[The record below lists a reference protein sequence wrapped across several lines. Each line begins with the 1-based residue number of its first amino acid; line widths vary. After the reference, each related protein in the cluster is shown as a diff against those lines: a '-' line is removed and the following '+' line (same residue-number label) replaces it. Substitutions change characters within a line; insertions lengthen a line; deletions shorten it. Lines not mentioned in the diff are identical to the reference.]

1 MKNLSK
7 LMEMKQNGTKIS
19 MVTAY
24 DYPSAKQAQQANIDM
39 ILVGDSL
46 GMTVLG
52 YDTTTQ
58 VTLDDMIHH
67 GKAVRRGADDT
78 FIVVDLPIGAVG
90 VSAEHD
96 LNHAITLYQ
105 QTNANALKAEGAHL
119 TDFIKKST
127 QMGIPIVAHLGLM
140 PQSVGVMGYKL
151 QGGTKD
157 AAEQLIRDAHAVQEA
172 GAVALVLEAIP
183 SDLAGLISK
192 QLDIPVIGIGA
203 GKDTDGQVLVYH
215 DMLNYGVDRYA
226 KFVKQFADLSV
237 GIDGI
242 KQYDKEVK
250 TGEFPAEAH
259 TYKKKILD
267 EVNKNDTSN

>member
-119 TDFIKKST
+119 TTSLKIDTNWYSNCCTSWFNATKCRCY
-127 QMGIPIVAHLGLM
+127 GL
-140 PQSVGVMGYKL
+140 QVTRWYKRRSRTTYSRCTCRSRS
-151 QGGTKD
+151 GCSGFS
-157 AAEQLIRDAHAVQEA
+157 IR
-172 GAVALVLEAIP
+172 
-183 SDLAGLISK
+183 SYSK
-192 QLDIPVIGIGA
+192 
-203 GKDTDGQVLVYH
+203 
-215 DMLNYGVDRYA
+215 
-226 KFVKQFADLSV
+226 
-237 GIDGI
+237 
-242 KQYDKEVK
+242 
-250 TGEFPAEAH
+250 
-259 TYKKKILD
+259 
-267 EVNKNDTSN
+267 

>member
-7 LMEMKQNGTKIS
+7 LLEMKQNGTKIS

-127 QMGIPIVAHLGLM
+127 QIGIPIVAHLGLM

-192 QLDIPVIGIGA
+192 QLEIPVIGIGA

-237 GIDGI
+237 GINGI

-250 TGEFPAEAH
+250 AGEFPAEAH
-259 TYKKKILD
+259 TYKKKVLD
-267 EVNKNDTSN
+267 EVNKDDTSN

>member
-157 AAEQLIRDAHAVQEA
+157 AAEQLIRDAHAIQEA

-215 DMLNYGVDRYA
+215 DMLNYGVERYA

-237 GIDGI
+237 GIDGM

-250 TGEFPAEAH
+250 AGVFPAEAH
-259 TYKKKILD
+259 TYKKKVLD

>member
-127 QMGIPIVAHLGLM
+127 QIGIPIVAHLGLM

-215 DMLNYGVDRYA
+215 DMLNYGVERYA

-250 TGEFPAEAH
+250 AGEFPTEAH
-259 TYKKKILD
+259 TYKKKVLD